1 MLSEE
6 EDGLSHTRRF
16 AGDVSH
22 VDHRRRRAQDR
33 RGFDHDRG
41 CVMVRAALRDL
52 QWRRRRFVIAVLG
65 TALVFAVSL
74 VLAGVAASFG
84 QEADRTVRSVGADQW
99 LVRDGIPGPFTSLVP
114 MHDGWADQVKGA
126 GIVRADPILVVH
138 QTTRRLGAGGR
149 PSPRER
155 FRDVTL
161 FGVRAGGLGAPV
173 VVEGHGIVQGTDAVV
188 DTRLGYRIGE
198 QFIVGSQIFTVVG
211 RTHRATLFAGLANVY
226 VNLASAQ
233 HLFAGVGDGD
243 IANAIVVRGRVQPP
257 VFVLETGGAIPLRAL
272 TRAEVK
278 ADVLRPLVN
287 ARQTI
292 GLVRYMLWLV
302 AGCIVAS
309 VVYLTALERSR
320 DFAVFKAAGTSNAAI
335 LSGLLVQAVVLAA
348 TAGALAVAAAL
359 ALAPLFPVP
368 VAVPASAFAL
378 LAVLA
383 LAVGAAASLAG
394 LQRVI
399 RADPAT
405 AFAGP

>member
-1 MLSEE
+1 
-6 EDGLSHTRRF
+6 
-16 AGDVSH
+16 
-22 VDHRRRRAQDR
+22 
-33 RGFDHDRG
+33 
-41 CVMVRAALRDL
+41 MVRAALRDL

-399 RADPAT
+399 RTDPAT